1 MISALNVY
9 YLRVFTTAGSE
20 FGCTPLESKQSKQGS
35 IDSNWVLN
43 SPDIPPFATVKPGE
57 VSHIEY

>member
-9 YLRVFTTAGSE
+9 IRVFTAAGSE
-20 FGCTPLESKQSKQGS
+20 FGFTPLESKQSKQAS

-43 SPDIPPFATVKPGE
+43 SPDPPFATVKPGE